1 MKVLNINN
9 VINPLLL
16 GTWILRASNDKNIPS
31 GINYIEINDEPSIK
45 FKTLTQDKLLGI
57 KCSRSASI
65 SEVKR
70 IKQNSFIFSLQYI
83 KKNIYSY
90 SFLGISIPE
99 FKSDSLSYVTEKNLT
114 INIFDKTIIVYD
126 NNTNNQTVLYY
137 IFDLNIGKIRYP
149 NIETN
154 INTFIFSQLFSIL
167 LGIILTKL
175 L

>member
-1 MKVLNINN
+1 MLIIKN
-9 VINPLLL
+9 INPLLL
-16 GTWILRASNDKNIPS
+16 GTWILRASNDKNIPL

-45 FKTLTQDKLLGI
+45 FKTLKQDNLIGI

-65 SEVKR
+65 SKIKR
-70 IKQNSFIFSLQYI
+70 IKQNSFIFTLQYI

-99 FKSDSLSYVTEKNLT
+99 LKSESVPYSIEKNLT
-114 INIFDKTIIVYD
+114 INIFERTIIVND
-126 NNTNNQTVLYY
+126 KTQVDEDLYY

>member
-1 MKVLNINN
+1 MKIINS
-9 VINPLLL
+9 INPLLL
-16 GTWILRASNDKNIPS
+16 GTWILRATNDKNIPS
-31 GINYIEINDEPSIK
+31 GINYIEINDDPSIK
-45 FKTLTQDKLLGI
+45 FKTLKQDKFLGI
-57 KCSRSASI
+57 KCSRTASI
-65 SEVKR
+65 RKIKR
-70 IKQNSFIFSLQYI
+70 IKKNGFIFTLQYI

-99 FKSDSLSYVTEKNLT
+99 SISESLPYSAEKNLT
-114 INIFDKTIIVYD
+114 INIFEKTIVVND
-126 NNTNNQTVLYY
+126 KSDGENNLYY

-154 INTFIFSQLFSIL
+154 INTFIFSQLFSII

>member
-1 MKVLNINN
+1 MRIIKN
-9 VINPLLL
+9 INPLLL
-16 GTWILRASNDKNIPS
+16 GTWILRASNDKNIPL

-45 FKTLTQDKLLGI
+45 FKTLKQDNLIGI

-65 SEVKR
+65 SKIKR
-70 IKQNSFIFSLQYI
+70 IKQNSFIFTLQYI

-99 FKSDSLSYVTEKNLT
+99 LKSESIPYSIEKNLT
-114 INIFDKTIIVYD
+114 INIFERTIIVND
-126 NNTNNQTVLYY
+126 NTQSDEDLYY